1 MITAREKNGLQG
13 RSERTISHASTEPRA
28 MAQTETHTPMVKE
41 LIKGLMSMDMDSSL
55 ASSLCQ

>member
-1 MITAREKNGLQG
+1 
-13 RSERTISHASTEPRA
+13 

-55 ASSLCQ
+55 ASSRFQ